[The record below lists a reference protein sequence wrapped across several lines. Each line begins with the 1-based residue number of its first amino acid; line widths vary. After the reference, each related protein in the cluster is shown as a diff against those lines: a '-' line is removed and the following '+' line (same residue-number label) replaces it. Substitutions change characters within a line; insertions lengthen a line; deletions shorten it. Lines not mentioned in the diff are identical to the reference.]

1 MKRSLSFSDR
11 MIPTGEERSA
21 FTSFMDG
28 LEEDESMEEEVYGGG
43 GHGAKKRRLRT
54 EQVRALE
61 KSFEADNKLEPE
73 RKVRLAQELELQPR
87 QVAVWFQNRRA
98 RWKTKQLE
106 HDYAALKAS
115 HDALRL
121 DCDALVRDK
130 DSLLAEIKELK
141 AKLAEADPV
150 APEAE
155 KKAIAATD
163 EPPPPPLACK
173 DGSWDSDSSAVLNDA
188 MLNDDDSPRG
198 LSSSASAANLLSV
211 GIDASFPD
219 SPPPPPLFNLDSR
232 TIKSVGEGGGIYYFP
247 NHVIKMEEE
256 QCNSFFADDEPTPCL
271 SWLYWN

>member
-1 MKRSLSFSDR
+1 MLNCSKPQFPSSATSFS
-11 MIPTGEERSA
+11 MLKNFIPRS
-21 FTSFMDG
+21 S
-28 LEEDESMEEEVYGGG
+28 GG
-43 GHGAKKRRLRT
+43 RITQFCRLMAW
-54 EQVRALE
+54 EALE

-73 RKVRLAQELELQPR
+73 RKVRLAQELELQPW

-163 EPPPPPLACK
+163 EPPAESLWKRIGWRLRAEEEP
-173 DGSWDSDSSAVLNDA
+173 GGR
-188 MLNDDDSPRG
+188 RG
-198 LSSSASAANLLSV
+198 
-211 GIDASFPD
+211 G
-219 SPPPPPLFNLDSR
+219 R
-232 TIKSVGEGGGIYYFP
+232 RGRGRGRCGGIC
-247 NHVIKMEEE
+247 HLRGGVGWRR
-256 QCNSFFADDEPTPCL
+256 PT
-271 SWLYWN
+271 